1 MSDDLKEPG
10 SPVEGDVID
19 WYDRAYPA
27 DGAAVEGDDT
37 VLDEDSAPPVASP
50 WYRRAAR
57 RVVRRP
63 VAWWQ
68 RPWTNERVVRVLVTS
83 HGRWSPPRSS

>member
-27 DGAAVEGDDT
+27 DGAAVEGGDDT

-57 RVVRRP
+57 RL
-63 VAWWQ
+63 
-68 RPWTNERVVRVLVTS
+68 ER
-83 HGRWSPPRSS
+83 